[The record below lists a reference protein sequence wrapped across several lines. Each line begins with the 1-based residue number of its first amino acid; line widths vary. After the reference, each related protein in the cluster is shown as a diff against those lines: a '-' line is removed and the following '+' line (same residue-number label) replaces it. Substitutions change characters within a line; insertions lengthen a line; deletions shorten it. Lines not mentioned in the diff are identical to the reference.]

1 VPGAGAALCRHLEA
15 HETLSDLFLSCNRFP
30 AMDAPDDAPVL
41 AAGAVMR
48 LLCHAGAAL
57 RKLALCCSHFGDDGM
72 RGVAR
77 ALAHPGCTPLTHLD
91 VTFNSLSNDFLLDEL
106 LPAVTA
112 CASMRVLV
120 VDEHELEDSEEAEAA
135 ITQFNAARAQ
145 P

>member
-1 VPGAGAALCRHLEA
+1 MATTAFAGW
-15 HETLSDLFLSCNRFP
+15 
-30 AMDAPDDAPVL
+30 
-41 AAGAVMR
+41 
-48 LLCHAGAAL
+48 
-57 RKLALCCSHFGDDGM
+57 
-72 RGVAR
+72 R

-106 LPAVTA
+106 LPAATA